1 MSALSFHSPYLLA
14 GAALLVGLWAAWYLP
29 KLFGSRGDGR
39 SAFRFPSVSPFKE
52 IGGGQAVLPFKLL
65 KAARLAVLILLAIAL
80 GRPQSGKEHTK
91 ISTEGIDIILAVDTS
106 GSMEALDLDT
116 DQPLAQ
122 RRNRLEIVKDVVQD
136 FVEARP
142 NDQMGLVVFG
152 SEAYTQCPMTL
163 DHGILSGF
171 LDRLEI
177 GMAGDGT
184 ALGNAIGRA
193 VKRLKDSDAKSKVVV
208 LLTDGRS
215 NAGKLSPLKAAEVAQ
230 SLGIKIY
237 TVGAGA
243 RGQAPFLRQGLFG
256 MQPVYQDV
264 DIDEETLTQIAKLTK
279 GSYFRA
285 EDVEGL
291 RDVYKEIDALERTE
305 IESLGYL
312 EYNEHFY
319 WFLIP
324 AILLLF
330 LERLLL
336 LTRFR
341 RVPL

>member
-230 SLGIKIY
+230 SLGIKILHCRRWR
-237 TVGAGA
+237 TWTGPLPPSGPLRNAAGIPGRRYRRRDTHPDRQA
-243 RGQAPFLRQGLFG
+243 HERFLFPCRGRRRPTR
-256 MQPVYQDV
+256 
-264 DIDEETLTQIAKLTK
+264 
-279 GSYFRA
+279 
-285 EDVEGL
+285 
-291 RDVYKEIDALERTE
+291 
-305 IESLGYL
+305 
-312 EYNEHFY
+312 
-319 WFLIP
+319 
-324 AILLLF
+324 
-330 LERLLL
+330 RL
-336 LTRFR
+336 
-341 RVPL
+341 

>member
-237 TVGAGA
+237 TSALAHVDRPPSSVRASSECSRYTRTSISTKRHSPRSPSSRKVPISVPRTSKA
-243 RGQAPFLRQGLFG
+243 YATSIRRSMPWSELRSSPLATSNT
-256 MQPVYQDV
+256 MS
-264 DIDEETLTQIAKLTK
+264 ISI
-279 GSYFRA
+279 GS
-285 EDVEGL
+285 
-291 RDVYKEIDALERTE
+291 
-305 IESLGYL
+305 
-312 EYNEHFY
+312 
-319 WFLIP
+319 
-324 AILLLF
+324 
-330 LERLLL
+330 
-336 LTRFR
+336 
-341 RVPL
+341 